1 MINELRVMTGPNI
14 WSPKIHQLI
23 VVKLQIPEQIYNHIE
38 IRNKLSELWPDF
50 ESGESL
56 PDPKLNL
63 AQTFANL
70 ALYLQSRNG
79 AHVNYAKGELL
90 GDSSYYAIFDYEL
103 KEHGKETAEVVSD
116 TLNALIEGNTNNRLE
131 KDLEVLQR
139 IFNRHKPGPS
149 TYEIIKEAKNRNIPI
164 SSIGD
169 GRFTL
174 FGYGKYA
181 TRFSASVSDGTGQIA
196 VNIAGDKDLTKQ
208 LLDDAMIPVPRG
220 VVVRREGQLR
230 EAVEKLGFPLVT
242 KPLNGHHGKCIT
254 TDITTFESLE
264 EGFRHAQSYSPYV
277 IIEKF
282 IKGSDHRFLVIN
294 NKFVAA
300 AKRLPALVT
309 GDGKLTVQQLI
320 DKTNEDPAR
329 GIGHSNALT
338 RIDVDEVTMKLL
350 EHRNLNLNSVLP
362 ENEILVLKD
371 TANLSTGG
379 TAIDVTDDVHPD
391 NIRTAERVARL
402 IGLDICGIDIMA
414 EDIRQPLHK
423 QDGAIIEVNAAPGL
437 RMHVAPSEGMP
448 RRVGKAIM
456 DMTFPEGKNGRIPV
470 VSITGT
476 NGKTTTSR
484 LMAHVAQAQ
493 GVCTGLTTTE
503 GIYIGGYQI
512 IKGDCSGPKS
522 STVILQDKSV
532 EFAVL
537 ECARGGIL
545 RSGLAFDQCDIG
557 IVTNIAADHLGLK
570 DIYTVEDMARVKK
583 VVPQS
588 VKKDG
593 YAILNASS
601 ELVLNMR
608 DSLACNIA
616 LFSLDESEIIIEH
629 CQKGGLAAYRDG
641 KGNLLIQEGD
651 KKTMIEHVE
660 NIPITMK
667 GKAGFQ
673 IENVLPVI
681 LSSHILKFNI
691 HQTREA
697 LRSFF
702 PSAEQTPGRLNVIDV
717 GDVHVMVDY
726 AHNPHSI
733 KAFSELMN
741 NMNEYKIGIITGVGD
756 RRDEDI
762 EEVGR
767 LAAKIYDEIIIR
779 IDKDTRGR
787 DANEIIALIKKGIYN
802 TNISLVVT
810 VIPDLEEALN
820 FALEKSQPG
829 NYVVLN
835 ADSVDD
841 TLEIVQKAKRQRQL
855 LQNN

>member
-1 MINELRVMTGPNI
+1 MINELRIMTGPNI
-14 WSPKIHQLI
+14 WSATIHQLI
-23 VVKLQIPEQIYNHIE
+23 VVKLQLPEKEYKNHLLREKITE
-38 IRNKLSELWPDF
+38 QWPDF
-50 ESGESL
+50 KNTETLSDS
-56 PDPKLNL
+56 KLDL

-70 ALYLQSRNG
+70 ALYLQQRNG
-79 AHVNYAKGELL
+79 AEIKYAKAELL
-90 GDSSYYAIFDYEL
+90 GESSYYAIFEYQI
-103 KEHGKETAEVVSD
+103 KEHGEETAEVVSD
-116 TLNALIEGNTNNRLE
+116 IITALIEGRTHSRLE
-131 KDLEVLQR
+131 KDMEVLQR
-139 IFNRHKPGPS
+139 IFNRHKAGPS
-149 TYEIIKEAKNRNIPI
+149 TFEIIKEAQNRNIPI
-164 SSIGD
+164 SSTGD

-181 TRFSASVSDGTGQIA
+181 IRFSASIGDGTGQIA

-208 LLDDAMIPVPRG
+208 LLESAMIPVPSG
-220 VVVRREGQLR
+220 VVVRKQEQLR
-230 EAVEKLGFPLVT
+230 TAVEKLGFPLVT

-254 TDITTFESLE
+254 TDITKFETLE
-264 EGFRHAQSYSPYV
+264 EGFNLAQTYSPYV

-282 IKGSDHRFLVIN
+282 IKGSDYRFLVIN

-300 AKRLPALVT
+300 AKRVPASVT

-320 DKTNEDPAR
+320 DKTNNDPAR
-329 GIGHSNALT
+329 GVGHGSALT
-338 RIDVDEVTMKLL
+338 KIDVDEVTLKLL
-350 EHRNLNLNSVLP
+350 EHNQLTLDSVLA
-362 ENEILVLKD
+362 ENKELILKD

-379 TAIDVTDDVHPD
+379 TAIDVSDDVHPE
-391 NIRTAERVARL
+391 NIRIAERVARI

-414 EDIRQPLHK
+414 EDIRQPLQK

-437 RMHVAPSEGMP
+437 RMHVAPTEGTP

-456 DMTFPEGKNGRIPV
+456 DMTFPEGQNGRIPI

-503 GIYIGGYQI
+503 GIYIGGHQI

-522 STVILQDKSV
+522 SKVILQDKSV

-583 VVPQS
+583 VIPQS

-601 ELVLNMR
+601 ELVLKMR
-608 DSLACNIA
+608 DTLDCNIA
-616 LFSLDESEIIIEH
+616 LFSLEENEIITEH
-629 CQKGGLAAYRDG
+629 CAKGGLAAYKDNE
-641 KGNLLIQEGD
+641 GNLIIKEGD
-651 KKTMIEHVE
+651 KKTMIEHVL
-660 NIPITMK
+660 NIPITLK

-681 LSSHILKFNI
+681 LSSYILKFSI
-691 HQTREA
+691 HHTREA

-741 NMNEYKIGIITGVGD
+741 NMDEYKIGIITGVGD

-762 EEVGR
+762 IEVGR
-767 LAAKIYDEIIIR
+767 LGAKIYDEIIIR
-779 IDKDTRGR
+779 VDKDTRGR
-787 DANEIIALIKKGIYN
+787 DPHEIVALIKKGIHN
-802 TNISLVVT
+802 TNINLVVT
-810 VIPDLEEALN
+810 VIPDLEEALH
-820 FALEKSQPG
+820 FALEKSKAG
-829 NYVVLN
+829 NYIVLN

-841 TLEIVQKAKRQRQL
+841 TLEIVQRAKRQREL
-855 LQNN
+855 LQN